1 MTRFLD
7 GSLRDTRCGL
17 TDLRVLDHIVL
28 GRLLMIHSRWWSI
41 LLLLLCLSLA
51 CDQER
56 DVATRRRDQIGDLFA
71 LETVRFRAVDLQ
83 HDVVFL
89 QARLIGRRTGV
100 HVRDYWSFN
109 LNQNIH
115 LFVYKKERQNLDN
128 LPD

>member
-17 TDLRVLDHIVL
+17 TDLRVLDHVVL
-28 GRLLMIHSRWWSI
+28 DRLLVIIPSSRWWPI
-41 LLLLLCLSLA
+41 LLRLVRLSLA

-56 DVATRRRDQIGDLFA
+56 DVAARRRDQIGDLFA

-89 QARLIGRRTGV
+89 QARQIGRRTGV

-109 LNQNIH
+109 NQMI
-115 LFVYKKERQNLDN
+115 ET
-128 LPD
+128 